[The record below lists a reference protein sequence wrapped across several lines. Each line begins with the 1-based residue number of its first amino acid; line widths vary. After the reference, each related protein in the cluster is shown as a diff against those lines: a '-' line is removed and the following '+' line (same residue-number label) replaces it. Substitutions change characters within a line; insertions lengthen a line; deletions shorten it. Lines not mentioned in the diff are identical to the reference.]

1 MRLQAGNIGV
11 IKLLLENEADILATD
26 KVSHNHTVNHDPF
39 HLDNFNH
46 LHYSNFQEG
55 ETALHKA
62 CKMCNYNVLKSLID
76 YARCS
81 LLKSIMTM
89 TLVVMM
95 IVLHGENIVMIDE
108 MMNLIEKIT
117 MVKIGNENFAC
128 EP

>member
-1 MRLQAGNIGV
+1 MTLQAGNIGV

-95 IVLHGENIVMIDE
+95 IVLHDENIVMIDE
-108 MMNLIEKIT
+108 LD
-117 MVKIGNENFAC
+117 
-128 EP
+128 

>member
-1 MRLQAGNIGV
+1 M

-26 KVSHNHTVNHDPF
+26 KVSHNHTVNRDY
-39 HLDNFNH
+39 FNH
-46 LHYSNFQEG
+46 HDDFHHQHYSNFQEG

-95 IVLHGENIVMIDE
+95 IVLHDENIVMIDE
-108 MMNLIEKIT
+108 LD
-117 MVKIGNENFAC
+117 
-128 EP
+128 